1 MAYISQEE
9 KSKIA
14 PVVKDICKKYGVKA
28 TLSINNH
35 STLVLTISS
44 AKIDFIQNYNQVGE
58 KRNHDGR
65 RQIAKDYLQVNTYWY
80 HEHFDGKAKEFLEK
94 VISAMKGQGWFD
106 KSDIQTDYFHVKH
119 YVDVNVGRWNKPFVV
134 SA

>member
-28 TLSINNH
+28 SLSINNH

-58 KRNHDGR
+58 RPPASQHLLVPR
-65 RQIAKDYLQVNTYWY
+65 TL
-80 HEHFDGKAKEFLEK
+80 
-94 VISAMKGQGWFD
+94 
-106 KSDIQTDYFHVKH
+106 
-119 YVDVNVGRWNKPFVV
+119 
-134 SA
+134 